1 MLYLKYLQL
10 YTQLWYYFSLNFSIQ
25 YIMHRFQIGM
35 GFDLLSETIYSTK
48 AVRLPNPM
56 RLYNFLSI
64 LLCFGHGFDTF
75 QN

>member
-1 MLYLKYLQL
+1 
-10 YTQLWYYFSLNFSIQ
+10 
-25 YIMHRFQIGM
+25 MHRFQIGM